1 MKNLVYLP
9 SHRFLPKSR
18 KIRYLADGFCIML
31 VGLSIGCSP
40 KTADSDIA
48 SVPPTA
54 SATIGN
60 ELDDSVVTTSVKA
73 ALLAESSISS
83 TDFKV
88 ETSKGSV
95 QLSGFA
101 NEASQIERAVA
112 VAQGVAGVKEVQN
125 RMLLKV
131 GETSAGSNVDDAVIT
146 GRVKAALLSD
156 KDAKSTEIS
165 VETRRGEVILS
176 GFVSSK
182 SQTALAEMLAAKQEG
197 VKTVRNELSVKN

>member
-1 MKNLVYLP
+1 
-9 SHRFLPKSR
+9 
-18 KIRYLADGFCIML
+18 
-31 VGLSIGCSP
+31 
-40 KTADSDIA
+40 
-48 SVPPTA
+48 
-54 SATIGN
+54 
-60 ELDDSVVTTSVKA
+60 LDDSVVTTSVKA

-101 NEASQIERAVA
+101 NDASQIERAVA
-112 VAQGVAGVKEVQN
+112 VAQGVAGVQEVQN

-131 GETSAGSNVDDAVIT
+131 GVTSAGSNVDDAVIT

>member
-1 MKNLVYLP
+1 
-9 SHRFLPKSR
+9 
-18 KIRYLADGFCIML
+18 
-31 VGLSIGCSP
+31 
-40 KTADSDIA
+40 
-48 SVPPTA
+48 
-54 SATIGN
+54 
-60 ELDDSVVTTSVKA
+60 LDDSVVTTSVKA

-101 NEASQIERAVA
+101 NDASQIDRAVA
-112 VAQGVAGVKEVQN
+112 VAQGVAGVQEVQN